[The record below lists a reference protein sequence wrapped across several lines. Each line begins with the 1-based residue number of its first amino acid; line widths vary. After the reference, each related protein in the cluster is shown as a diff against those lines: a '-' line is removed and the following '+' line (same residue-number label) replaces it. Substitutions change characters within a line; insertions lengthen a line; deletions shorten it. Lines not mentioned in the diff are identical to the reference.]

1 MWPSPAEPAWS
12 ATRTPISPAPSMP
25 HTASQATPEFAAR
38 ALRSRPPNKK
48 DQGDLRPW
56 TPQLSF
62 SRHSKESGWPFSQ
75 WMNRPNAERHW
86 SGPQLGPQT
95 TLRLRIPRLLCV
107 PFRTHAK
114 RPNCCRVSSMP
125 TNIRRRPVCVSF
137 ARIGGNEA
145 NRVFLPLSRQD
156 RAIHGQEINRP
167 AISAPLGP
175 DPQRFGRPTGR
186 VASLSPAPDPENGS
200 LQ

>member
-25 HTASQATPEFAAR
+25 HTASQATPDFAAR
-38 ALRSRPPNKK
+38 ALRSRSPNKK

-95 TLRLRIPRLLCV
+95 TFRLRFPRLLHQSGHMPNNQIVALFLRCRPAFVDV
-107 PFRTHAK
+107 PYAFLLLAL
-114 RPNCCRVSSMP
+114 
-125 TNIRRRPVCVSF
+125 
-137 ARIGGNEA
+137 GNEA
-145 NRVFLPLSRQD
+145 NRVFPPPSGQD
-156 RAIHGQEINRP
+156 CAIYGQELNLP

-186 VASLSPAPDPENGS
+186 DASLSPAPDPENGS